1 MMGLLGEGSRILFI
15 AGCIM
20 STIGTVIWQ
29 IGNFL
34 ENHEVTEVNF
44 DHLTD
49 EVIDAYVKTGEPMDK
64 AGSYGIQAMGGT
76 LIKSISGDYYNV
88 MGFPLNRFC
97 REMTA
102 LLLKGQNKI

>member
-1 MMGLLGEGSRILFI
+1 MKGLDEKATF
-15 AGCIM
+15 
-20 STIGTVIWQ
+20 
-29 IGNFL
+29 
-34 ENHEVTEVNF
+34 HEVTEVNF

-49 EVIDAYVKTGEPMDK
+49 EVIEAYVKTGEPMDK

-76 LIKSISGDYYNV
+76 LIKSISGDYFNV

-102 LLLKGQNKI
+102 LLMKDQNNI